1 MATKTTAAAAQEAA
15 STPTAPRI
23 VKCRVVVN
31 KLELPH
37 GIAARGKI
45 VHIPEDVYKVHAD
58 AGKVTFIDY
67 VRS

>member
-1 MATKTTAAAAQEAA
+1 MATKTTIPAAPEAA

-23 VKCRVVVN
+23 VKCRVAVA

-37 GIAARGKI
+37 GIAARGRI

-67 VRS
+67 VRN

>member
-1 MATKTTAAAAQEAA
+1 MATKPTTPAAQEAA
-15 STPTAPRI
+15 PPPAPRI

-45 VHIPEDVYKVHAD
+45 VHIPEDVFEQHKKD
-58 AGKVTFIDY
+58 GNVTLIDY
-67 VRS
+67 VRN

>member
-1 MATKTTAAAAQEAA
+1 MATKPTTAAA
-15 STPTAPRI
+15 PTAPAPRI
-23 VKCRVVVN
+23 VKCRVAVN

>member
-1 MATKTTAAAAQEAA
+1 MPGA
-15 STPTAPRI
+15 
-23 VKCRVVVN
+23 VN

-58 AGKVTFIDY
+58 ARESDLY
-67 VRS
+67 

>member
-1 MATKTTAAAAQEAA
+1 MATKTTTHAAQEAA
-15 STPTAPRI
+15 PTPAPRI

-37 GIAARGKI
+37 GIAARGRI
-45 VHIPEDVYKVHAD
+45 VHIPEDVYQVHAD

-67 VRS
+67 ARN

>member
-1 MATKTTAAAAQEAA
+1 MATKTTTTAAQETAP
-15 STPTAPRI
+15 TPAPRI

-37 GIAARGKI
+37 GVAAQGKTI
-45 VHIPEDVYKVHAD
+45 HIPEDVYKVHAE